1 MGGSDFIIVGRGV
14 YAAPDPVE
22 AVQEYRREAWEA
34 DLQRTKQN

>member
-22 AVQEYRREAWEA
+22 AVQEYRKAWEA
-34 DLQRTKQN
+34 DLQITKQN